1 MDKKT
6 KKLYEALFNGFE
18 WQDLINCTPHP
29 ISVWAE
35 VEPNKMQEVVSIA
48 PSGILPRMSI
58 IETEHPNVHKFPFYL
73 VKNETGK
80 VEGMPEN
87 DTGERIFIVSRMV
100 FDASDRKDIICPD
113 TGKTAIRDDDGK
125 IIGITQFVGK

>member
-1 MDKKT
+1 MNRRAG
-6 KKLYEALFNGFE
+6 KLFEALFRGFE
-18 WQDLINCTPHP
+18 WQDIINCTPHP

-35 VEPNKMQEVVSIA
+35 VESNKMQEVFCIK
-48 PSGILPRMSI
+48 PSGILPRVSI
-58 IETEHPNVHKFPFYL
+58 IETEHPDVHKFPFYL
-73 VKNETGK
+73 VKNKIGK

-125 IIGITQFVGK
+125 IIGVTQFVGK